1 MGTLVP
7 DAFTITESFTVLAM
21 VIVGGMGTLIG
32 PVWGAL
38 LLTVLPEL
46 FRGFGDFRLVLY
58 GATLTLVVLFM
69 PGGIAQA
76 ARILRRRVA
85 SFHKPAQ
92 MGFGQ

>member
-1 MGTLVP
+1 
-7 DAFTITESFTVLAM
+7 
-21 VIVGGMGTLIG
+21 
-32 PVWGAL
+32 
-38 LLTVLPEL
+38 LPEL